1 MMYSILNKLNQLAP
15 ATEAAAHCDVPCG
28 IYDPSTAQISALS
41 VIRFLDQIADLG
53 DGELTRAQQ
62 ATFARLVAEKES
74 HVAKV
79 KEEVRIIWG
88 DYIKAP
94 QKEKFPQID
103 ELVHNIML
111 AGSATKQHIDRDNG
125 VKLLGLVN
133 EFAEIFWATKGVE
146 TFTATCPYAPNED
159 VVYPDLKK

>member
-1 MMYSILNKLNQLAP
+1 MIYSLLNKLDQFKAAPLAS
-15 ATEAAAHCDVPCG
+15 AHCDVPCG

-62 ATFARLVAEKES
+62 ATLVRLVAEKEA

-94 QKEKFPQID
+94 QKEQFPQID

-111 AGSATKQHIDRDNG
+111 AGSAAKQHIDRANG
-125 VKLLGLVN
+125 ETLLKLVN
-133 EFAEIFWATKGVE
+133 EFAEIFWATKGVD
-146 TFTATCPYAPNED
+146 TYTATCPYAPNED